1 MDLLKRISAYTLIS
15 VITGAI
21 SFLLLPVL
29 TSYLSPEDYGVL
41 SLFTASTSFIVA
53 LLSFGT
59 TNIIMVKL
67 YTEKDNFGSYFK
79 TFLGLITLN
88 TLISVVLFLLI
99 TLVSPN
105 FMGLPKYLILFVPI
119 VAIGV
124 VFFETIS
131 TLMTY
136 KKQTIKFASFSLF
149 KFFIEIGLVIL
160 FVIVLNYTWKGR
172 ILALFVSLI
181 VIGIFGYRY
190 LVRENLL
197 KGKLQFVVYKNLLK
211 EGAPLIL
218 MSVSIMVM
226 NLSDRFYLEKMV
238 GLKETGLYSV
248 AYSIASI
255 ELLVIGASM
264 NVFRPMIYDYL
275 ENFIENKKHLLNLS
289 LIFIAVTLVV
299 FIIIAFSNTFIFKY
313 FLNSSYESAAIFV
326 IPLTLSSLFWGVFSF
341 YISYYLYYK
350 KSRIIGLFSVVGIFI
365 NLVLNYYFILYFG
378 AIGAAYATLITY
390 FIISILAVIFKGS
403 IIEKIKI
410 DD

>member
-1 MDLLKRISAYTLIS
+1 MNILKKIS
-15 VITGAI
+15 VFTGVNVISSGI

-29 TSYLSPEDYGVL
+29 TKYLSPEDYGVL
-41 SLFTASTSFIVA
+41 SLFTAATSFIVA

-67 YTEKDNFGSYFK
+67 YSEKNNFGSYFR

-88 TLISVVLFLLI
+88 MLITVVLFLLI
-99 TLVSPN
+99 TMVSPN

-136 KKQTIKFASFSLF
+136 KKQTIKFALFSLF

-172 ILALFVSLI
+172 ILALFLSLL

-190 LVRENLL
+190 LVSEDLL
-197 KGKLQFVVYKNLLK
+197 KGKLQFVFYKNLLK
-211 EGAPLIL
+211 EGSPLIL

-275 ENFIENKKHLLNLS
+275 ENIKENKKRLLNLS
-289 LIFIAVTLVV
+289 LVFILLTLGI
-299 FIIIAFSNTFIFKY
+299 FIIIAFSNEFIFKY
-313 FLNSSYESAAIFV
+313 FLEVSYESASIFV
-326 IPLTLSSLFWGVFSF
+326 IPLTLSSLFWGIFSF

-350 KSRIIGLFSVVGIFI
+350 KNRIIGLFSVIGIVI
-365 NLVLNYYFILYFG
+365 NLVLNYYCILYYG
-378 AIGAAYATLITY
+378 AVGAAYATLITY
-390 FIISILAVIFKGS
+390 FSIAVLAVIFKGS
-403 IIEKIKI
+403 ILKQIKN
-410 DD
+410 

>member
-275 ENFIENKKHLLNLS
+275 ENFIENKKRLLNLS

>member
-350 KSRIIGLFSVVGIFI
+350 KSRIIGLFSIVGIFI

>member
-1 MDLLKRISAYTLIS
+1 MNILKKIS
-15 VITGAI
+15 VFTGVNVISSGI

-29 TSYLSPEDYGVL
+29 TKYLSPEDYGVL
-41 SLFTASTSFIVA
+41 SLFTAATSFIVA

-67 YTEKDNFGSYFK
+67 YSEKNNFGSYFR

-88 TLISVVLFLLI
+88 MLITVVLFLLI
-99 TLVSPN
+99 TMVSPN

-136 KKQTIKFASFSLF
+136 KKQTIKFALFSLF

-172 ILALFVSLI
+172 ILALFLSLL

-190 LVRENLL
+190 LVSEDLL
-197 KGKLQFVVYKNLLK
+197 KGKLQFVFYKNLLK
-211 EGAPLIL
+211 EGSPLIL

-275 ENFIENKKHLLNLS
+275 ENIKENKKRLLNLS
-289 LIFIAVTLVV
+289 LVFILLTLGI
-299 FIIIAFSNTFIFKY
+299 FIIIAFSNEFIFKY
-313 FLNSSYESAAIFV
+313 FLEVSYESASIFV
-326 IPLTLSSLFWGVFSF
+326 IPLTLSSLFWGIFSF

-350 KSRIIGLFSVVGIFI
+350 KNRIIGLFSVIGIVI
-365 NLVLNYYFILYFG
+365 NLVLNYYYILYYG
-378 AIGAAYATLITY
+378 AVGAAYATLITY
-390 FIISILAVIFKGS
+390 FSIAVLAVIFKGS
-403 IIEKIKI
+403 ILKQIKN
-410 DD
+410 

>member
-1 MDLLKRISAYTLIS
+1 MNILKKIS
-15 VITGAI
+15 VFTGVNVISSGI

-29 TSYLSPEDYGVL
+29 TKYLSPEDYGVL
-41 SLFTASTSFIVA
+41 SLFTAATSFIVA

-67 YTEKDNFGSYFK
+67 YSEKNNFGSYFR

-88 TLISVVLFLLI
+88 MLITVVLFLLI
-99 TLVSPN
+99 TMVSPN

-136 KKQTIKFASFSLF
+136 KKQTIKFALFSLF

-172 ILALFVSLI
+172 ILALFLSLL

-190 LVRENLL
+190 LVSEDLL
-197 KGKLQFVVYKNLLK
+197 KGKLQFVFYKNLLK
-211 EGAPLIL
+211 EGSPLIL

-238 GLKETGLYSV
+238 GLKEAGLYSV

-255 ELLVIGASM
+255 ELLVIGTSM

-275 ENFIENKKHLLNLS
+275 ENIKENKKRLLNLS
-289 LIFIAVTLVV
+289 LVFILLTLGI
-299 FIIIAFSNTFIFKY
+299 FIIIAFSNEFIFKY
-313 FLNSSYESAAIFV
+313 FLEVSYESASIFV
-326 IPLTLSSLFWGVFSF
+326 IPLTLSSLFWGIFSF

-350 KSRIIGLFSVVGIFI
+350 KNRIIGLFSVIGIVI
-365 NLVLNYYFILYFG
+365 NLVLNYYYILYYG
-378 AIGAAYATLITY
+378 AVGAAYATLITY
-390 FIISILAVIFKGS
+390 FSIAVLAVIFKGS
-403 IIEKIKI
+403 ILKQIKN
-410 DD
+410 